1 MVASIV
7 RKARH
12 KDSPISFVVAR
23 IDSRTVWQS
32 DEVRAEHS
40 QGVRDLLLR
49 CLQSDLDVLL
59 PKIGSAAA
67 AELVFILAV
76 TDQIGGDAIVQRI
89 QRRMNRSE
97 YVQQAALT
105 VSASCRLLAAL
116 DTNVAE
122 STEDSVARV
131 SGEIQ
136 QLINSEL
143 TSRRMTDAD

>member
-12 KDSPISFVVAR
+12 KDSPISFVVAQ
-23 IDSRTVWQS
+23 IDSRSGWQS
-32 DEVRAEHS
+32 DEVRTEHS
-40 QGVRDLLLR
+40 QSVRDLLLR

-59 PKIGSAAA
+59 PKIGPAGA

-97 YVQQAALT
+97 YVQQADLT

-122 STEDSVARV
+122 SIEDSVARM

-143 TSRRMTDAD
+143 TLRRTTDAD